1 VEFKGFGVAAIG
13 ICTSAVLLS
22 GFVLHSVFAQSDSS
36 TRDGVYTPDQA
47 AQGKILYQKTCAT
60 CHGPA
65 LLGSGKNVPLVG
77 DVFLGHWIDQSMA
90 DLFMKTNTS
99 MPASAPGTMS
109 PDETAQ
115 VLAYILSENKFQ
127 PGSRPLPAD
136 PDGLAAIRIA
146 KP

>member
-1 VEFKGFGVAAIG
+1 MGFKGFAVLAIG
-13 ICTSAVLLS
+13 ICASAVLLS
-22 GFVLHSVFAQSDSS
+22 GFYQQGVLAQAGSS
-36 TRDGVYTPDQA
+36 TRDGVYTADQA

-65 LLGSGKNVPLVG
+65 LLGGGKNAPLIG

-127 PGSRPLPAD
+127 PGPKPLPAD